1 MHRFVLIT
9 GNLRNFLVMSTFFYF
24 THVSAHHSFATHY
37 ITNELFEISGVVTD
51 VQLRM
56 PHSFYYLDV
65 ELGNGTIEQ
74 WEIEAQ
80 SIILLRRMGINA
92 GTLGIGDEVQVSG
105 MRSRDPDRYVMFAN
119 EFLLESGERHVMY
132 TLHDDSTP
140 QDSETYLADED
151 RSSLN
156 PSDAPLLQRISGVWM
171 RRSAGPEDVFNRGGN
186 SPMPLNRAG
195 LTGRATY
202 DPTNASA
209 IDCKAPNFPALLYAP
224 YLIRIQSFNK
234 WLIIDHEYYQ
244 VRRDISLTADHESGR
259 SSTEF
264 GYSTG
269 RVDAGVL
276 VIETDNF
283 EDHPAGRASDW
294 DGNGRGADIPGSSS
308 KRLREEYTVSAN
320 NQFLYLDLTVQD
332 SLYLTEP
339 YRAKRLWE
347 RAGAEVI
354 FETDVCDLEIS
365 RRSTINATGTA
376 ID

>member
-1 MHRFVLIT
+1 
-9 GNLRNFLVMSTFFYF
+9 MSTFFYF

-65 ELGNGTIEQ
+65 ELENGTIEQ
-74 WEIEAQ
+74 WEVEAQ

-92 GTLGIGDEVQVSG
+92 GTLEVGDEVQVSG
-105 MRSRDPDRYVMFAN
+105 MRSRDPGRRVMFAN

-140 QDSETYLADED
+140 QNSETYLASED
-151 RSSLN
+151 RSSLSS
-156 PSDAPLLQRISGVWM
+156 SDTPLLQRMSGVWI
-171 RRSAGPEDVFNRGGN
+171 RRSAGPEDVFNRGGD

-195 LTGRATY
+195 LAGRAIY

-224 YLIRIQSFNK
+224 YLIRIQSSDGR
-234 WLIIDHEYYQ
+234 LIIDHEYYQ
-244 VRRDISLTADHESGR
+244 VRREISLTVDHESGR
-259 SSTEF
+259 SLTEF
-264 GYSTG
+264 GHSTG
-269 RVDAGVL
+269 RVDTGVL
-276 VIETDNF
+276 VIETDGF
-283 EDHPAGRASDW
+283 EDHPAGLASDW
-294 DGNGRGADIPGSSS
+294 DGNGRGADIPGSSF
-308 KRLREEYTVSAN
+308 KRLREEYTLSVN
-320 NQFLYLDLTVQD
+320 NQFLHLDLNVQD
-332 SLYLTEP
+332 PLYLTEP

-354 FETDVCDLEIS
+354 FEADVCDLEIS

-376 ID
+376 IN

>member
-9 GNLRNFLVMSTFFYF
+9 GNLGNFLVMSTFFYF

-74 WEIEAQ
+74 WEVEAQ

-105 MRSRDPDRYVMFAN
+105 MRSRDPGRRVMFAN

-132 TLHDDSTP
+132 QLHDDSTP

-156 PSDAPLLQRISGVWM
+156 SSDAPLLQRISGVWM

-195 LTGRATY
+195 LAGRATY

-224 YLIRIQSFNK
+224 YLIRIQGSDER
-234 WLIIDHEYYQ
+234 LIIDHEYYQ

-259 SSTEF
+259 SPTEF

-276 VIETDNF
+276 VIETDGF
-283 EDHPAGRASDW
+283 EDHPAGLASDW

-308 KRLREEYTVSAN
+308 KRLREEYTLSVN
-320 NQFLYLDLTVQD
+320 NQFLHLDLNVQD
-332 SLYLTEP
+332 PLYLTEP

-354 FETDVCDLEIS
+354 FEADVCDLEIS